1 MKKRFLFIFPVV
13 FIAIIGIFLCIN
25 NSVLAYWDE
34 DENGRRYTN
43 EEGEYVTGFTDI
55 DEYMYY
61 FDEDG
66 YLKTGKFYVED
77 KDAYYYADENGIIQ
91 IGVIDTDDYFFI
103 TEDDGRIKTGVVEY
117 EGVKYYFNT
126 NAEYVVGWYKNG
138 DDWFYGGEKG
148 RIVTGFETI
157 NGYRYYF
164 DENGA
169 RVHDTVMTIEDTTYI
184 FNSDGSVDENAT
196 MLYPV
201 YVYINE
207 CRKANGMPEI
217 SLESQV
223 TACAVLRAS
232 SLVNGFAD
240 DKDVKRLIQDC
251 GIKCENGC
259 EFSYGGQPDYGTE
272 QLIEHI
278 KMDNNFT
285 KLLKEADMDCVGLGS
300 YVVDNVYYYDIL
312 FIKK

>member
-1 MKKRFLFIFPVV
+1 MNKRVLIIFSVV
-13 FIAIIGIFLCIN
+13 FIAVIGIFFSIN
-25 NSVLAYWDE
+25 NSVRAYWDE

-43 EEGEYVTGFTDI
+43 EDGEYSIGFTDI
-55 DEYMYY
+55 DECLYY

-77 KDAYYYADENGIIQ
+77 KDAYYYADENGVIQ
-91 IGVIDTDDYFFI
+91 IGVIDTEDVFFI
-103 TEDDGRIKTGVVEY
+103 TEDDGRIKTGLVDY

-148 RIVTGFETI
+148 RVVIGFETI

-169 RVHDTVMTIEDTTYI
+169 RVHDTIMTIDDTTYI
-184 FNSDGSVDENAT
+184 FNSDGSIDENAT

-201 YVYINE
+201 FVYINDY
-207 CRKANGMPEI
+207 RKEHGLSEI
-217 SLESQV
+217 SLDTKVS
-223 TACAVLRAS
+223 ACAVLRAS

-240 DKDVKRLIQDC
+240 DGDVKRLIQDC
-251 GIKCENGC
+251 GIKCEKGY
-259 EFSYGGQPDYGTE
+259 EFSYGGQPDYSIDMLTG
-272 QLIEHI
+272 HI
-278 KMDNNFT
+278 KLDNNFIGV
-285 KLLKEADMDCVGLGS
+285 LNREDINCVGLGS
-300 YVVDNVYYYDIL
+300 YMIDNVYYYDIL
-312 FIKK
+312 FIQK